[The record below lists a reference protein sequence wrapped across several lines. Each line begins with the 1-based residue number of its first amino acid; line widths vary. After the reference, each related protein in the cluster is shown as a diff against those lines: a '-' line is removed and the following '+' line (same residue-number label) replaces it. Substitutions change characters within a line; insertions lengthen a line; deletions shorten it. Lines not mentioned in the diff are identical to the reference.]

1 MEEKQKSDGKEKNK
15 SNNTKKS
22 LTKKSSEFNIDDILQ
37 KILTS
42 RK

>member
-1 MEEKQKSDGKEKNK
+1 MEEKEKSKDNINSQSKT
-15 SNNTKKS
+15 STKQS
-22 LTKKSSEFNIDDILQ
+22 TEFNIDNILQ

>member
-1 MEEKQKSDGKEKNK
+1 MEEKQKSEGKEKNK
-15 SNNTKKS
+15 SNNMKKS
-22 LTKKSSEFNIDDILQ
+22 STKKSSEFNIDDILQ

>member
-1 MEEKQKSDGKEKNK
+1 MEEKQKSEGKEKNK
-15 SNNTKKS
+15 SNNKKKS
-22 LTKKSSEFNIDDILQ
+22 STKKSSEFNIDDILQ

>member
-1 MEEKQKSDGKEKNK
+1 MEEKQKYKGKEKNK

-22 LTKKSSEFNIDDILQ
+22 STKKSSEFNIDDILQ